1 MKKIMFLLA
10 MILVACGGDS
20 EQHNEQYV
28 ENIEQYLNNE
38 EQQEDIE
45 QYAQDTQDAYVQRIA
60 ERLANQNQLAPE
72 DFLYDLEFL
81 VQVLEENFPF
91 LGLMERR
98 LENSQPLSALTPPRP
113 NFLRS
118 SAFTMLITNAFR
130 DFWHLAHLDL
140 NPDWLN
146 NTNLDL
152 INNTNPGGRVSID
165 FTISE
170 YMILETIE
178 ESKIVLITIT
188 PNFFD
193 ILSSSQIQEIQS
205 LIREAQGYEHII
217 LDLREVGGGYLDEAI
232 TNFISPNIQES
243 IHFQEFAFITDG
255 QIAHRT
261 HTVLRGNPQQSPNN
275 LHLRKVADLPLI
287 PAQEFAEQNNL
298 INMNENDLENLAYGF
313 MLETII
319 RPTNPIAASSRFR
332 EPLFADNIW
341 LLIGPNNYSGA
352 EWFARIAKDAGFTL
366 VGEQASGRIGGAG
379 RAIVSLPRT
388 ENVVSMD
395 VFYITD
401 ETGRAMEEFPIEPH
415 YFNRL
420 GMDALATTLAII
432 AERSE

>member
-1 MKKIMFLLA
+1 MKKIMFMLA
-10 MILVACGGDS
+10 IILVACGGDS

-28 ENIEQYLNNE
+28 ENIEQYLNSE

-45 QYAQDTQDAYVQRIA
+45 QYVRDIQDAYVQKIA
-60 ERLANQNQLAPE
+60 ERLASQNQLAPE

-98 LENSQPLSALTPPRP
+98 LENSQPLNLLTPTRP
-113 NFLRS
+113 HFLQS
-118 SAFTMLITNAFR
+118 NSFTMLILNAFR
-130 DFWHLAHLDL
+130 DFESLAHLDF
-140 NPDWLN
+140 
-146 NTNLDL
+146 
-152 INNTNPGGRVSID
+152 NPGWFNGATPSGQVDNID
-165 FTISE
+165 FTVSE

-178 ESKIVLITIT
+178 ENEIALITIT

-205 LIREAQGYEHII
+205 LIREIQGYEHII
-217 LDLREVGGGYLDEAI
+217 LDLREVGGGFLDEAI
-232 TNFISPNIQES
+232 NAFISPNIQEP

-261 HTVLRGNPQQSPNN
+261 HATLRRRSPQQSPNR
-275 LHLRKVADLPLI
+275 LHLRKVVDLPLI
-287 PAQEFAEQNNL
+287 PAQEFAEQNNF
-298 INMNENDLENLAYGF
+298 INMNESDLENLEYGF

-319 RPTNPIAASSRFR
+319 RPTNPIVVSSRFR
-332 EPLFADNIW
+332 ESLFAGNIW
-341 LLIGPNNYSGA
+341 LLIGPNNSSGA
-352 EWFARIAKDAGFTL
+352 EWFARIAKEAGFTL

-379 RAIVSLPRT
+379 RAVVSLPRT

-395 VFYITD
+395 VFYLTD

-415 YFNRL
+415 YFNRS